1 VAKHQISSPIQ
12 QFALLTW
19 DIKGAM
25 EMNKLLE
32 VFLIGISA
40 ASIYSLMA
48 ISMVLVWRST
58 RVVNFAQ
65 AGMALLSAYIG
76 YELVSRTGNF
86 WIALPLAMILGAAFS
101 AFIEFFLMRTLLKH
115 SSQGAIAAIAPIIA
129 TLGLLGVIRAT
140 IGFIWGHYDLQIEAP
155 LSKVGFKFGD
165 NTIAMSPMSLF
176 VLLFVIGLVIIVT
189 IVFQKTNIGL
199 ALRASAYAPEIA
211 QLAGIRVSGIRTLG
225 WAIAGASGAA
235 AGILQTVNGTGAIS
249 PESLEFSLLLVFG
262 FIAAVIGGLESL
274 PGAVLGAIILGM
286 VLAVVQI
293 YISGTLVFIV
303 AFLLLL
309 TVLILRPQGF
319 LGTKAGRRA

>member
-1 VAKHQISSPIQ
+1 MN
-12 QFALLTW
+12 QFL
-19 DIKGAM
+19 DM
-25 EMNKLLE
+25 
-32 VFLIGISA
+32 VLIGISA

-76 YELVSRTGNF
+76 YELVARVGNF

-101 AFIEFFLMRTLLKH
+101 AFIEFVLMRTLQKH
-115 SSQGAIAAIAPIIA
+115 SAQGAIAAIAPIIA
-129 TLGLLGVIRAT
+129 TLGLLGLIRAT
-140 IGFIWGHYDLQIEAP
+140 IGFIWGHGDVQLQAP
-155 LSKVGFKFGD
+155 LSKVGFKFGET
-165 NTIAMSPMSLF
+165 TIIMNPMSLF
-176 VLLFVIGLVIIVT
+176 VLLFVITLMLIVS

-225 WAIAGASGAA
+225 WAIAGAAGAA
-235 AGILQTVNGTGAIS
+235 AGILQTVNGTGALT

-274 PGAVLGAIILGM
+274 PGAVLGALILGL
-286 VLAVVQI
+286 VLAAVQI
-293 YISGTLVFIV
+293 YISGALVFIV

-309 TVLILRPQGF
+309 LVLIVRPQGF
-319 LGTKAGRRA
+319 LGSKAGRRA

>member
-1 VAKHQISSPIQ
+1 MN
-12 QFALLTW
+12 QFLDML
-19 DIKGAM
+19 M
-25 EMNKLLE
+25 
-32 VFLIGISA
+32 IGVSA

-65 AGMALLSAYIG
+65 AGMALLSAYVG
-76 YELVSRTGNF
+76 YELVARVGNF

-101 AFIEFFLMRTLLKH
+101 AFIEFVLMRTLQKH
-115 SSQGAIAAIAPIIA
+115 SAQGAIAAIAPIIA
-129 TLGLLGVIRAT
+129 TLGLLGLIRAG
-140 IGFIWGHYDLQIEAP
+140 IGFIWGHGDVQLVAP

-165 NTIAMSPMSLF
+165 TTIIMNPMSLF
-176 VLLFVIGLVIIVT
+176 VLLFVISLMIIVS
-189 IVFQKTNIGL
+189 IIFQKTNIGL

-225 WAIAGASGAA
+225 WAIAGAAGAA
-235 AGILQTVNGTGAIS
+235 AGILQTVNGTGALT

-274 PGAVLGAIILGM
+274 PGAVLGALILGL
-286 VLAVVQI
+286 VLAAVQI
-293 YISGTLVFIV
+293 YISGALVFIV

-309 TVLILRPQGF
+309 LVLILRPQGF
-319 LGTKAGRRA
+319 LGSKAGRRA

>member
-1 VAKHQISSPIQ
+1 MS
-12 QFALLTW
+12 QFL
-19 DIKGAM
+19 DM
-25 EMNKLLE
+25 
-32 VFLIGISA
+32 FLIGISA
-40 ASIYSLMA
+40 ASIYALMA

-76 YELVSRTGNF
+76 YELVARTGNF

-101 AFIEFFLMRTLLKH
+101 AFIEFFLMRILLKH

-129 TLGLLGVIRAT
+129 TLGLLGVIRAV
-140 IGFIWGHYDLQIEAP
+140 IGFIWGHGDVQLEAP
-155 LSKVGFKFGD
+155 LSNIGFKVGDTTLFIG
-165 NTIAMSPMSLF
+165 PMGLF
-176 VLLFVIGLVIIVT
+176 VVAFVVALLIVVTVI
-189 IVFQKTNIGL
+189 FQKTNIGL

-211 QLAGIRVSGIRTLG
+211 QLSGIRVSGIRTLG

-235 AGILQTVNGTGAIS
+235 AGILQTVNGTGTLS

-274 PGAVLGAIILGM
+274 PGAVLGALILGLF
-286 VLAVVQI
+286 LAFVQI

-309 TVLILRPQGF
+309 AVLILRPQGF
-319 LGTKAGRRA
+319 LGSKAGRRA

>member
-1 VAKHQISSPIQ
+1 
-12 QFALLTW
+12 
-19 DIKGAM
+19 M
-25 EMNKLLE
+25 
-32 VFLIGISA
+32 IGISA

-76 YELVSRTGNF
+76 YELVARVGNF

-101 AFIEFFLMRTLLKH
+101 AFIEFVLMRTLQKH
-115 SSQGAIAAIAPIIA
+115 SAQGAIAAIAPIIA
-129 TLGLLGVIRAT
+129 TLGLLGLIRAG
-140 IGFIWGHYDLQIEAP
+140 IGFIWGHGDVQIEAP
-155 LSKVGFKFGD
+155 LSKVGYKVGEI
-165 NTIAMSPMSLF
+165 TIAMSPMA
-176 VLLFVIGLVIIVT
+176 LFVIGFVVLLMIIVSV
-189 IVFQKTNIGL
+189 IFQKTNIGL

-225 WAIAGASGAA
+225 WAIAGAAGAA
-235 AGILQTVNGTGAIS
+235 AGILQTVNGTGALS

-274 PGAVLGAIILGM
+274 PGAVLGALILGL
-286 VLAVVQI
+286 VLAFVQL

-309 TVLILRPQGF
+309 IVLILRPQGF
-319 LGTKAGRRA
+319 LCSKAGRRA

>member
-1 VAKHQISSPIQ
+1 MN
-12 QFALLTW
+12 QFL
-19 DIKGAM
+19 DM
-25 EMNKLLE
+25 
-32 VFLIGISA
+32 VLIGISA

-65 AGMALLSAYIG
+65 AGMALLSSYIG
-76 YELVSRTGNF
+76 YELVARVGNF

-101 AFIEFFLMRTLLKH
+101 AFIEFVLMRTLQKH
-115 SSQGAIAAIAPIIA
+115 SAQGAIAAIAPIIA
-129 TLGLLGVIRAT
+129 TLGLLGLIRAG
-140 IGFIWGHYDLQIEAP
+140 IGFIWGHGDVQIEAP

-165 NTIAMSPMSLF
+165 TTIIMNPMSLF
-176 VLLFVIGLVIIVT
+176 VLLFVITLMIIVS
-189 IVFQKTNIGL
+189 IIFQKTNIGL

-225 WAIAGASGAA
+225 WAIAGAAGAA
-235 AGILQTVNGTGAIS
+235 AGILQTVNGTGALT

-274 PGAVLGAIILGM
+274 PGAVLGALILGL
-286 VLAVVQI
+286 VLAAVQI
-293 YISGTLVFIV
+293 YISGALVFIV

-309 TVLILRPQGF
+309 LVLIVRPQGF
-319 LGTKAGRRA
+319 LGSKAGRRA

>member
-1 VAKHQISSPIQ
+1 MN
-12 QFALLTW
+12 QFLDML
-19 DIKGAM
+19 M
-25 EMNKLLE
+25 
-32 VFLIGISA
+32 IGVSA

-65 AGMALLSAYIG
+65 AGMALLSAYVG
-76 YELVSRTGNF
+76 YELVARVGNF

-101 AFIEFFLMRTLLKH
+101 AFIEFVLMRTLQKH
-115 SSQGAIAAIAPIIA
+115 SAQGAIAAIAPIIA
-129 TLGLLGVIRAT
+129 TLGLLGLIRAG
-140 IGFIWGHYDLQIEAP
+140 IGFIWGHGDVQLVAP

-165 NTIAMSPMSLF
+165 TTIIMNPMSLF
-176 VLLFVIGLVIIVT
+176 VLLFVITLMIIVS
-189 IVFQKTNIGL
+189 IIFQKTNIGL

-225 WAIAGASGAA
+225 WAIAGAAGAA
-235 AGILQTVNGTGAIS
+235 AGILQTVNGTGALT

-274 PGAVLGAIILGM
+274 PGAVLGALILGL
-286 VLAVVQI
+286 VLAAVQI
-293 YISGTLVFIV
+293 YISGALVFIV

-309 TVLILRPQGF
+309 LVLIVRPQGF
-319 LGTKAGRRA
+319 LGSKAGRRA

>member
-1 VAKHQISSPIQ
+1 MN
-12 QFALLTW
+12 QFL
-19 DIKGAM
+19 DM
-25 EMNKLLE
+25 
-32 VFLIGISA
+32 VLIGISA

-76 YELVSRTGNF
+76 YELVARVGNF

-101 AFIEFFLMRTLLKH
+101 AFIEFVLMRTLLKH

-129 TLGLLGVIRAT
+129 TLGLLGVIHAV
-140 IGFIWGHYDLQIEAP
+140 IGFSWGHADVQLEAP
-155 LSKVGFKFGD
+155 LSKVGFKLGETTLF
-165 NTIAMSPMSLF
+165 IAPMG
-176 VLLFVIGLVIIVT
+176 LFVICFVVVLLIAVSIL
-189 IVFQKTNIGL
+189 FQKTNIGL

-225 WAIAGASGAA
+225 WAIAGAAGAA
-235 AGILQTVNGTGAIS
+235 AGILQTVNGIGGLS

-274 PGAVLGAIILGM
+274 PGAVLGALILGL
-286 VLAVVQI
+286 VLAFVQI
-293 YISGTLVFIV
+293 FISSTLMFIV

-309 TVLILRPQGF
+309 LVLLCYCHLLRLLQDRH
-319 LGTKAGRRA
+319 LYRNQLEALLV